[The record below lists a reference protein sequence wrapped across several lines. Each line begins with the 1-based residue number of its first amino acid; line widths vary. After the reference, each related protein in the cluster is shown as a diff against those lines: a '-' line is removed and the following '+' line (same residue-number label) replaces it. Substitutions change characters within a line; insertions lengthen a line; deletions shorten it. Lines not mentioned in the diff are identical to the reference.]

1 LNQEKKIIDNFND
14 NNKIRINTIK
24 KMTIKKMAIKEED

>member
-1 LNQEKKIIDNFND
+1 NQEKKIIDNFND